1 MARGGGAWPGVLVAI
16 TLHGAPRHNRDI
28 GERAI
33 MIVVIEDAGGAV
45 ASHKNIRPP
54 VVVVVERGNA
64 EAVMS
69 VGLIDVRFRRYVF
82 KHLAEIVVQHIFCPR
97 QPAWPAHN
105 RNTLPNA
112 GRPLAR

>member
-45 ASHKNIRPP
+45 ASHKNIRPA
-54 VVVVVERGNA
+54 VVVVVERGNT

-69 VGLIDVRFRRYVF
+69 VGLVDFRFRCNVF
-82 KHLAEIVVQHIFCPR
+82 KHTVAKIVVQNIFLPQ
-97 QPAWPAHN
+97 QP
-105 RNTLPNA
+105 T
-112 GRPLAR
+112 